1 MQSKEQVSKQTN
13 KYFSVSDGQKRL
25 FHSDTYFVQYI
36 HQTAHFCAWSAHH
49 IPMLWENG
57 KRCQK
62 IQKSEEKNKTSMF
75 SLELDTIWTL
85 QILKILCRNATIS
98 HLIIKVDRKYWSYIS
113 VTNPINKFLTFFPFL
128 QSKLLHMCNYACI
141 RVSLCKAGILAVL
154 FPFFKS
160 RTPCDQTWW
169 DSPNFL
175 IGSCLLYVVDAKNT
189 LVGSVE
195 PF

>member
-1 MQSKEQVSKQTN
+1 MDKKDCSTLTPILSNIFTRRPISALDRHITYQCFEKAERVARKSKKVKE
-13 KYFSVSDGQKRL
+13 
-25 FHSDTYFVQYI
+25 
-36 HQTAHFCAWSAHH
+36 
-49 IPMLWENG
+49 
-57 KRCQK
+57 
-62 IQKSEEKNKTSMF
+62 NKTSMF

-113 VTNPINKFLTFFPFL
+113 VTNPINKFLTFPHFL
-128 QSKLLHMCNYACI
+128 QSELLHICNYACI
-141 RVSLCKAGILAVL
+141 RVSLSKVGILAVL

-169 DSPNFL
+169 DSPNFS

>member
-1 MQSKEQVSKQTN
+1 MYSPDGPFLCLIGILHASALRKRKELQDITK
-13 KYFSVSDGQKRL
+13 KIKR
-25 FHSDTYFVQYI
+25 
-36 HQTAHFCAWSAHH
+36 
-49 IPMLWENG
+49 
-57 KRCQK
+57 
-62 IQKSEEKNKTSMF
+62 NKTSKI
-75 SLELDTIWTL
+75 SLEFDRNWTL
-85 QILKILCRNATIS
+85 QIIFFKMKIHKILCRNSIIS

-141 RVSLCKAGILAVL
+141 RVSLSKVGILAVL

-175 IGSCLLYVVDAKNT
+175 IGSCLL
-189 LVGSVE
+189 
-195 PF
+195 